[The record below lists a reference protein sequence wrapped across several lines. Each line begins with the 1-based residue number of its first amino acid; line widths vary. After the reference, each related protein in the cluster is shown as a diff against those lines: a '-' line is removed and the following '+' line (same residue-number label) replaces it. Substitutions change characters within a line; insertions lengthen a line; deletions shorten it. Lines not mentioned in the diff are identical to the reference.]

1 MLRKKTAI
9 SIHLVF
15 WVLFIGIR
23 FIRIGYAPAI
33 RLQFPGLRFFDVS
46 YLVITALVFYINY
59 FFLLPFFSKKNP
71 VIKYLL
77 PVLISYVLFLCIRY
91 GFEQVI
97 SPAVWGYRN
106 YYGTPPLWFYAYDN
120 LYYAFPAVVIS
131 TIMWVLIH
139 NIRLME
145 ENAQMK
151 VQQAS
156 AEIKFLK
163 AQVNPHFI
171 FNTLNNIYALV
182 FNRSQAALPAIEA
195 LAGMMRFT
203 TYEAGAET
211 VFLTEEVQY
220 IDNLIALEQL
230 RHEAPLHLQFKK
242 SIANEQQLIPPFM
255 ISPFIENALKH
266 GMVEDAASPV
276 TIVLETTASRLT
288 LEVTNKIST
297 RHKDAVGG
305 VGLENIKRRLNFYY
319 PNRHRLQCATTGQI
333 YNVYLQINF

>member
-33 RLQFPGLRFFDVS
+33 RLQFPGLRFFDAS

-59 FFLLPFFSKKNP
+59 LFLLPLFNKKPP

-77 PVLISYVLFLCIRY
+77 PVLISYALFLCIRY

-106 YYGTPPLWFYAYDN
+106 YYGSPPIWFYAYDN
-120 LYYAFPAVVIS
+120 LYYAFPSVVLS
-131 TIMWVLIH
+131 TIMWVLLH

-182 FNRSQAALPAIEA
+182 FNRSRAALPAIEA

-203 TYEAGAET
+203 TYDAGAET
-211 VFLTEEVQY
+211 VHLTEEVQY
-220 IDNLIALEQL
+220 IENLIALEQL
-230 RHEAPLHLQFKK
+230 RHEVPLNLQFKK
-242 SIANEQQLIPPFM
+242 SIANEQLLIPPFT

-266 GMVEDAASPV
+266 GILDKETSPV
-276 TIVLETTASRLT
+276 IIALDATVSRLT
-288 LEVTNKIST
+288 LVVTNKIST
-297 RHKDAVGG
+297 RHKDAAGG

-319 PNRHRLQCATTGQI
+319 PNGHQLQCETTGDQ
-333 YNVYLQINF
+333 YKVYLRINF

>member
-23 FIRIGYAPAI
+23 LLRVVYTPSI
-33 RLQFPGLRFFDVS
+33 RLQFPGLRFFDGS

-59 FFLLPFFSKKNP
+59 LFLLPAFSKRKP

-77 PVLISYVLFLCIRY
+77 PVLISYALFLGLRY
-91 GFEQVI
+91 GFEEVL
-97 SPAVWGYRN
+97 SPAVWGYKN
-106 YYGTPPLWFYAYDN
+106 YYGKPPLLFYAYDN

-131 TIMWVLIH
+131 TIIWVLIH

-203 TYEAGAET
+203 TYEAGGET
-211 VFLTEEVQY
+211 VALIEEVHY

-230 RHEAPLHLQFKK
+230 RHEAPLHLQCKK
-242 SIANEQQLIPPFM
+242 NIINEQQLIPPFI
-255 ISPFIENALKH
+255 ISPFVENALKH
-266 GMVEDAASPV
+266 GVMDDAGSPV
-276 TIVLETTASRLT
+276 TIVLETAATWLT
-288 LEVTNKIST
+288 LGVTNKISA
-297 RHKDAVGG
+297 RQKDTVGG
-305 VGLENIKRRLNFYY
+305 VGLENIKRRLHFYY
-319 PNRHRLQCATTGQI
+319 PNRHQLQCQTTDNC
-333 YNVYLQINF
+333 YKVYLHINF